1 MSTSPDNVV
10 ERAAETAHDI
20 EILVVE
26 DSATQARQLAQL
38 LETVGYGVRI
48 ASDGRAGLEAAR
60 QRPPT
65 LIVTDINMP
74 RMDGFEMCQAIKQ
87 DARLRDVPVILLTSL
102 SSLYDVIKGLDCGAD
117 NFIRKPFEADYLLG
131 RIRFIL
137 ANRALRSNERVQ
149 LGMKINLGGQ
159 THFITAER
167 QQIFDLLI
175 STYEEAIHMTEQLR
189 AQQERIAHSYQSLE
203 GLYRVAEAINPVLSE
218 QDVAERALDRVLD
231 LPGVTGATIRLHDHD
246 GRPTFAVARDGTGA
260 VMAPCTCAL
269 PAGPQPA
276 AVVRPVS
283 SLTTETGWLRSV
295 TIPTCG
301 RGC

>member
-10 ERAAETAHDI
+10 ERDTVASHEI

-38 LETVGYGVRI
+38 LETVGYRVRI

-74 RMDGFEMCQAIKQ
+74 RMDGFEMCKAIKQ
-87 DARLRDVPVILLTSL
+87 DPHVRDVPVILLTSL

-246 GRPTFAVARDGTGA
+246 GRHDAGAR
-260 VMAPCTCAL
+260 
-269 PAGPQPA
+269 
-276 AVVRPVS
+276 
-283 SLTTETGWLRSV
+283 
-295 TIPTCG
+295 
-301 RGC
+301 

>member
-1 MSTSPDNVV
+1 MNPSPDN
-10 ERAAETAHDI
+10 AQDI

-38 LETVGYGVRI
+38 LAKAGFRVRV
-48 ASDGRAGLEAAR
+48 AVDGRAGLEAAR
-60 QRPPT
+60 ERAPT
-65 LIVTDINMP
+65 LIVTDIAMP
-74 RMDGFEMCQAIKQ
+74 RMDGFEMCQAIKK
-87 DARLRDVPVILLTSL
+87 DEALRDIPVILLTSL

-149 LGMKINLGGQ
+149 LGMKISLGGQ

-189 AQQERIAHSYQSLE
+189 TQQERIKHSYQSLE

-218 QDVAERALDRVLD
+218 QDVAERALDRV
-231 LPGVTGATIRLHDHD
+231 
-246 GRPTFAVARDGTGA
+246 
-260 VMAPCTCAL
+260 
-269 PAGPQPA
+269 
-276 AVVRPVS
+276 
-283 SLTTETGWLRSV
+283 
-295 TIPTCG
+295 
-301 RGC
+301 